1 MHLWKRSH
9 QHHGSM
15 IKKHAII
22 SCRYSNLCERITTKA
37 SYFIVVICSC
47 IGCIEGLGSSLPG
60 RLMQLTKYTI
70 HNHSPFSLS
79 ATRVTTP
86 WLKMQPI
93 ALLKTIG
100 YFNHRLVT
108 LVANKL
114 WLWVS
119 FGVRLIKQSNQRLPC
134 LVHLTQQYTEN
145 PQNVCKG
152 VSTNCTSK
160 LQ

>member
-93 ALLKTIG
+93 ALLKQLVILTTDWLPWLQTSCG
-100 YFNHRLVT
+100 YEF
-108 LVANKL
+108 
-114 WLWVS
+114 S

-145 PQNVCKG
+145 PQNICKG